1 MSESKVRQLH
11 PENALPAGTLAE
23 PIASMRP
30 LYIFSLDALCI
41 RGERAGGRDG
51 EYDDGLVIA
60 VGDTLMALG
69 FAGAECWVVSDRD
82 VKEAPQTADWMGR
95 NGLRAEQVYL
105 GYTWGADMGLDDEDR
120 GRLKAVFERKG
131 DEGRWPEMT
140 VYSVG
145 VAEKRRIVLA

>member
-1 MSESKVRQLH
+1 MSESKVRELH
-11 PENALPAGTLAE
+11 PELAPGQLAAE
-23 PIASMRP
+23 IASRRP

-41 RGERAGGRDG
+41 RGERVGGRDG
-51 EYDDGLVIA
+51 EYDDGLVVA

-105 GYTWGADMGLDDEDR
+105 GYTWGSDMGLDAEDM

-145 VAEKRRIVLA
+145 VAERRRVVLA